1 MQVLHKSRRT
11 RRIKMR
17 KPEGALM
24 KLIMDFKADW
34 HDTLKEIMSQEW
46 GMDTTGLTT
55 DVPVHYFNAAQRRIS
70 ARPRTL
76 LVSDTF
82 QCPAEH
88 QAGWNL
94 IQQKVKDGQ
103 DLTSHLSKLIENT
116 TKTDL
121 MLNDWG
127 VYHLHLGT
135 QIKNGFVERAGPLLF
150 ARITD
155 EYFYAID
162 VYDHRSWTNSEI
174 VETVHRNWPESVA
187 RWVMQGVKGGRLTD
201 EERAALRKIH
211 ANAFFLTEDDTTYGP
226 LGGGTVASGHNIF
239 SVIQM
244 DIEHDRL
251 ECLERRLVEITDEVM
266 PELKKAGYKD
276 AVEVTAKLVLTEGFY
291 AAFFPEY
298 RLLVNFYPRTA

>member
-1 MQVLHKSRRT
+1 
-11 RRIKMR
+11 
-17 KPEGALM
+17 M

-34 HDTLKEIMSQEW
+34 HDTLKEIMSNEW
-46 GMDTTGLTT
+46 GMDTTGLTK

-88 QAGWNL
+88 QAGWDL

-103 DLTSHLSKLIENT
+103 DLTPYLSKLIDKPEA
-116 TKTDL
+116 TDP

-135 QIKNGFVERAGPLLF
+135 EIQNGFARRTGPLLF
-150 ARITD
+150 ARVTD

-162 VYDHRSWTNSEI
+162 VFSHGAWTESEI
-174 VETVHRNWPESVA
+174 VETVHRNWPKSVA
-187 RWVMQGVKGGRLTD
+187 HWVMQGTRGSQLTND
-201 EERAALRKIH
+201 QRTALRKKH
-211 ANAFFLTEDDTTYGP
+211 LNVFFLTKDGTTYGP
-226 LGGGTVASGHNIF
+226 IGGGMMASGHNF
-239 SVIQM
+239 SSVVQM

-251 ECLERRLVEITDEVM
+251 ECLERRLAEITDEVL
-266 PELKKAGYKD
+266 PELKKAGYTN
-276 AVEVTAKLVLTEGFY
+276 AAEVTAKLVLTEGFY
-291 AAFFPEY
+291 AALFPEY
-298 RLLVNFYPRTA
+298 RLLVSFYPRTA

>member
-1 MQVLHKSRRT
+1 
-11 RRIKMR
+11 
-17 KPEGALM
+17 M

-34 HDTLKEIMSQEW
+34 HDTLKEIMSKEW

-82 QCPAEH
+82 RCPVEH
-88 QAGWNL
+88 QAGWDL
-94 IQQKVKDGQ
+94 IQQKVKNGQ
-103 DLTSHLSKLIENT
+103 DLIPHLSKLIEKT

-121 MLNDWG
+121 MLSDWG

-135 QIKNGFVERAGPLLF
+135 QIENGFVKRAGPLLF
-150 ARITD
+150 ARISG
-155 EYFYAID
+155 EYFYAIG
-162 VYDHRSWTNSEI
+162 VYDHTSWTNGEI

-187 RWVMQGVKGGRLTD
+187 HWVIQGVKGETLTD
-201 EERAALRKIH
+201 EERAAVRKVH
-211 ANAFFLTEDDTTYGP
+211 MNAFFLTNDETTYGP
-226 LGGGTVASGHNIF
+226 LGGGIVASGHSVF
-239 SVIQM
+239 SVTQM

-266 PELKKAGYKD
+266 SELKKAGYTD
-276 AVEVTAKLVLTEGFY
+276 AAEVTAKLVLTEEFY
-291 AAFFPEY
+291 AALFPEY
-298 RLLVNFYPRTA
+298 RLLVSFYPRTSDQLS